1 MLLFILLFMLILLL
15 NWTEDFLI
23 FSFSTPPAAVTCLS
37 FFSFNTRFTVAMTG
51 LGVFSFDTKLKL
63 TSLST
68 LKDVAAVVL
77 AGGLISF
84 FLDGSGVLPL
94 DFYDLKTHFFI
105 YFSIYFQVLMTHMQH
120 FQA

>member
-1 MLLFILLFMLILLL
+1 M
-15 NWTEDFLI
+15 
-23 FSFSTPPAAVTCLS
+23 
-37 FFSFNTRFTVAMTG
+37 AMTG

-105 YFSIYFQVLMTHMQH
+105 YFSTYFTRIK
-120 FQA
+120 F